1 MKAMDTIDLALV
13 EADRLRKLLKKKS
26 TPQVRAAEEQS
37 IAKATALA
45 WFNAHRSALAHF
57 ATLQDFH
64 QADSS
69 YRALLEASDRATS
82 RATYDSLLKGLRVTL
97 ITLRSE
103 GAVHSAARA
112 AATTSDQAPSF
123 QPLISDP
130 QMQSVLA
137 GRWRE
142 CVACISANAPLSATV
157 MMGGLLEALLLA
169 RVNRESN
176 KAPIFRAKAA
186 PKDKNG
192 QPKPLTEWTL
202 KNYIDVSH
210 ELGWISVS
218 AKNVGEV
225 LRDYRNYI
233 HPFKQL
239 SHGISL
245 KTDDAVLL
253 WEVSK
258 AVSRQIVNSAAP

>member
-1 MKAMDTIDLALV
+1 MKALDTVGLALG
-13 EADRLRKLLKKKS
+13 EIDRLRKLLKKKS
-26 TPQVRAAEEQS
+26 TSQVRATEERS

-45 WFNAHRSALAHF
+45 WFNAHRSPLAVL
-57 ATLQDFH
+57 ATSQNFQ

-82 RATYDSLLKGLRVTL
+82 RATYDSLLK
-97 ITLRSE
+97 TLR
-103 GAVHSAARA
+103 AALIALRSDGVA
-112 AATTSDQAPSF
+112 HPVQSTTTSDQAPSF
-123 QPLISDP
+123 LPLISDP
-130 QMQSVLA
+130 QMQSILA
-137 GRWRE
+137 SRWEE

-169 RVNRESN
+169 RVNHESN
-176 KAPIFRAKAA
+176 KEPIFQATTA

-192 QPKPLTEWTL
+192 QPKPLPEWTL
-202 KNYIDVSH
+202 KSYIDVSR

-218 AKNVGEV
+218 AKDVGEV

-245 KTDDAVLL
+245 NTDDAVLF

-258 AVSRQIVNSAAP
+258 AITRQIIKSAGP

>member
-1 MKAMDTIDLALV
+1 MKAMDTIDLALGEV
-13 EADRLRKLLKKKS
+13 DRLRKLLKKKS
-26 TPQVRAAEEQS
+26 TAQVRASEERS

-45 WFNAHRSALAHF
+45 WFNAHRSELAGL
-57 ATLQDFH
+57 ATSQNFQ

-69 YRALLEASDRATS
+69 YRGLLEATDRAAS
-82 RATYDSLLKGLRVTL
+82 RARYDSLLKGLRVAL
-97 ITLRSE
+97 ITLRLE
-103 GAVHSAARA
+103 GAVRP

-123 QPLISDP
+123 LPLISDP

-137 GRWRE
+137 DRWSE
-142 CVACISANAPLSATV
+142 CVACISANAPLAATV

-176 KAPIFRAKAA
+176 KAPIFQAHSA
-186 PKDKNG
+186 PKDKHG
-192 QPKPLTEWTL
+192 QPRPLGDWTL
-202 KNYIDVSH
+202 KSYIDVSH

-218 AKNVGEV
+218 AKDVGGV
-225 LRDYRNYI
+225 LRDYRNYV

-239 SHGISL
+239 SHGIVL
-245 KTDDAVLL
+245 NTDDAVLL

-258 AVSRQIVNSAAP
+258 AITRQIVKSAAP